1 VTFSVLALS
10 FLACSDKGIDTA
22 GGDTGP
28 VGCEVEAEF
37 VSPTSGQA
45 DFYYRGFVEASL
57 SDPDASASLTID
69 GVDGTSELSDDQET
83 VRFYPSAPLASS
95 TSYTANLSWCD
106 GEQSGAITFS
116 TSELGESAEA
126 SGLVGNT
133 YSLDLA
139 SGRIIIPEG
148 VGTILES
155 YLDYTLYMGVSAAD
169 EKNITFIGAT
179 ADEDNPSLQD
189 YCTETLG
196 FPTADFTDNPFFQ
209 IGPETT
215 TLDVAGFSIEI
226 QDLNVSGALAPG
238 GDWIGGATLSGSI
251 DTRPLG
257 ELLDSTEDGAICELV
272 QGFGVECE
280 PCSDGLEYCLS
291 IYVVDLSADLV
302 SDLTLEEVGES
313 DCHVNCASNS
323 KECDL
328 GDGGQ
333 DTGTGTGTGGDTGT
347 P

>member
-1 VTFSVLALS
+1 MTLSVLALS
-10 FLACSDKGIDTA
+10 FLACTDKGGDTA
-22 GGDTGP
+22 GDDTSDP
-28 VGCEVEAEF
+28 GCEVTAEF

-45 DFYYRGFVEASL
+45 DFYYRGFVEVAL
-57 SDPDASASLTID
+57 SDPDPSATVAID
-69 GVDGTSELSDDQET
+69 GVDGTTELSDDQET
-83 VRFYPSAPLASS
+83 VRFYPSADLASS
-95 TSYTANLSWCD
+95 TSYTATASWCD
-106 GEQSGAITFS
+106 GEGTGSISFS
-116 TSELGESAEA
+116 TSELGTAADAA
-126 SGLVGNT
+126 SLVGNT

-155 YLDYTLYMGVSAAD
+155 YLDYTLYMGVAAAD
-169 EKNITFIGAT
+169 DSEITFLGAT
-179 ADEDNPSLQD
+179 ANEDDPSLQD
-189 YCTETLG
+189 YCTPTLD
-196 FPTADFTDNPFFQ
+196 FPAADFTGNPFFQ

-215 TLDVAGFSIEI
+215 TLEVAGFSIEI
-226 QDLNVSGALAPG
+226 QDLNVSGALAPA

-291 IYVVDLSADLV
+291 IYVVDLTADQV
-302 SDLTLEEVGES
+302 DGLELEAIAEE
-313 DCHVNCASNS
+313 DCHELCEDNS

-328 GDGGQ
+328 G
-333 DTGTGTGTGGDTGT
+333 GDTGG
-347 P
+347 PGPK

>member
-1 VTFSVLALS
+1 
-10 FLACSDKGIDTA
+10 
-22 GGDTGP
+22 P
-28 VGCEVEAEF
+28 
-37 VSPTSGQA
+37 
-45 DFYYRGFVEASL
+45 
-57 SDPDASASLTID
+57 
-69 GVDGTSELSDDQET
+69 ELSDDQET
-83 VRFYPSAPLASS
+83 VRFYPSADLASS
-95 TSYTANLSWCD
+95 SSYTATASWCD
-106 GEQSGAITFS
+106 GEGTGSISFS
-116 TSELGESAEA
+116 TSELGTAADAA
-126 SGLVGNT
+126 SLVGNT

-169 EKNITFIGAT
+169 DSEITFLGAT
-179 ADEDNPSLQD
+179 ANEDDPSAQD
-189 YCTETLG
+189 YCTPTLD
-196 FPTADFTDNPFFQ
+196 FPSADFTGNPFFQ

-291 IYVVDLSADLV
+291 IYVVDLSADVV
-302 SDLTLEEVGES
+302 SGL
-313 DCHVNCASNS
+313 
-323 KECDL
+323 
-328 GDGGQ
+328 
-333 DTGTGTGTGGDTGT
+333 
-347 P
+347 